1 MNWIETSYPKWV
13 LQHRWYIIF
22 FSLVFVMLAA
32 SGGRLLNFTTSYR
45 VFFSEDNPQLLAF
58 EALENTYVRND
69 NVLIV
74 FEPKDGNV
82 FSKEVLSLVEDITEK
97 AWQIPYSNRVDSIT
111 DFQYTEAKE
120 DDLTVRDLV
129 TGAKKLSAQELRK
142 VREIA
147 MDEPLLVHR
156 LISDRG
162 HVTAINVTVQLPRIN
177 EMVETPEVVTYVRNL
192 ADEIR
197 EIHPDVNVY
206 LTGMIMMNNSF
217 SESSKSDMSSIVPIS
232 FGIMLFL
239 LALLVGGF
247 TGTFATLLVIMFSI
261 LSAMGLGAYF
271 EMPLSPPSASAP
283 TIILTVAIANCVHI
297 LVTFIHNMKHG
308 MLKNDALLESL
319 RLNLQPVFLAS
330 VTTALGFITMNFS
343 DVPPFRHLGNFVAIG
358 VLVSFVLSVSLLPA
372 LISLLP
378 VNIKEEKENDNK
390 LMAKF
395 SEFVIAKK
403 NLIFWGMAGL
413 HYLVMN

>member
-111 DFQYTEAKE
+111 NFQYTEAKE

-217 SESSKSDMSSIVPIS
+217 SK
-232 FGIMLFL
+232 
-239 LALLVGGF
+239 
-247 TGTFATLLVIMFSI
+247 I
-261 LSAMGLGAYF
+261 LG
-271 EMPLSPPSASAP
+271 
-283 TIILTVAIANCVHI
+283 
-297 LVTFIHNMKHG
+297 
-308 MLKNDALLESL
+308 
-319 RLNLQPVFLAS
+319 
-330 VTTALGFITMNFS
+330 
-343 DVPPFRHLGNFVAIG
+343 
-358 VLVSFVLSVSLLPA
+358 
-372 LISLLP
+372 
-378 VNIKEEKENDNK
+378 
-390 LMAKF
+390 
-395 SEFVIAKK
+395 
-403 NLIFWGMAGL
+403 
-413 HYLVMN
+413 